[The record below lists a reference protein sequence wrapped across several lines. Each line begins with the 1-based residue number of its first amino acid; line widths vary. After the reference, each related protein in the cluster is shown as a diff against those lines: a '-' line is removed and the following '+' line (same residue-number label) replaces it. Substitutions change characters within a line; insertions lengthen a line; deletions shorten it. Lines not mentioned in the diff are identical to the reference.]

1 MEYPDKIVTCMFVPV
16 LRGGLG
22 NNLFQVATTI
32 ALAKKYSALPVLC
45 EQAVLKDIHSN
56 RSYIETIFQKIPVLP
71 KLTSVRKLKEPRA
84 HDPSVRHS
92 IEHAVSTFRDPVL
105 VLDGCFQDYRYFH
118 DYYDELCDIFETSG
132 DLPVPTQSYYF
143 HIRFGDF
150 ETHALHII
158 DQIPFY
164 KAALSDL
171 LRHNPQITFVVSAY
185 NPNNLFKKVLQ
196 FIDTVCDGIVPK
208 NDYIVCTSKDAQSST
223 HRVKFLMDVSVTQ
236 NELSMLHILRNCALG
251 GIGPHS
257 TFSWW
262 AGYLNRNPNK
272 RIYIP
277 NVWTNEAGANFE
289 GMFFPSTIRLS
300 Y

>member
-1 MEYPDKIVTCMFVPV
+1 MESPIFVPV

-32 ALAKKYSALPVLC
+32 ALAKKADARIAMSK
-45 EQAVLKDIHSN
+45 QTILKDIHSSRN
-56 RSYIETIFQKIPVLP
+56 YIETIFSKVPIVSN
-71 KLTSVRKLKEPRA
+71 LTSITKLKEPKA
-84 HDPSVRHS
+84 HDPSVRSHV
-92 IEHAVSTFRDPVL
+92 EKAVISFREPVL

-132 DLPVPTQSYYF
+132 DLPIPTQSYYF

-150 ETHALHII
+150 ETHALHVI

-171 LRHNPQITFVVSAY
+171 LQHDARPTFVVSAY
-185 NPNNLFKKVLQ
+185 NPNSLFKKVLQ
-196 FIDTVCDGIVPK
+196 FIHTVCDGIISK
-208 NDYIVCTSKDAQSST
+208 NDYIVCTSKEAKTSS
-223 HRVKFLMDVSVTQ
+223 HRVTFLMDVAITE
-236 NELSMLHILRNCALG
+236 NELTMLHILRNCMLG

-277 NVWTNEAGANFE
+277 NVWTNETGANFE
-289 GMFFPSTIRLS
+289 GMFFPSTVRLS